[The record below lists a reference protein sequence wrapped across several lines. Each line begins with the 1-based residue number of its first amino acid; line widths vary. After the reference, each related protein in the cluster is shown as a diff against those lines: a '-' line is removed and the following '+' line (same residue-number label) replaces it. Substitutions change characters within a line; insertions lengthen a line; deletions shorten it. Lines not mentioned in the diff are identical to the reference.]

1 VHLSSGTDRPRS
13 SPTGSGFTLVEV
25 LAALVVLCVGLLGF
39 ASLVVAGLRE
49 NRRAMEHTI
58 ATGLLADMADHI
70 RANRAAAPSY
80 ALDAGTPLDPP
91 GVACGASGECTPAM
105 LAALD
110 LYRWQRDAID
120 NLPGA
125 GTSIVVVPGPGGVHT
140 CEIALYWRQA
150 GEAELATS
158 SITVQA

>member
-1 VHLSSGTDRPRS
+1 VRLNARTNRGRNPRP
-13 SPTGSGFTLVEV
+13 GAGFTLVEV
-25 LAALVVLCVGLLGF
+25 LVALVVLCIGLLGF

-49 NRRAMEHTI
+49 NRVAMEHTI
-58 ATGLLADMADHI
+58 ATRLLADMADHI

-80 ALDAGTPLDPP
+80 ALDADTLLNPP
-91 GVACGASGECTPAM
+91 GATCGAPGECTPSM

-120 NLPGA
+120 NLPEA
-125 GTSIVVVPGPGGVHT
+125 GTSIVVTPSPGGVHT
-140 CEIALYWRQA
+140 CEITLRWRQA
-150 GEAELATS
+150 GEADRAAS